1 MSYYLYIFVLFITY
15 VRINKT
21 RAEFDTYGTKAEND
35 NLAVGD
41 LNCKK
46 SETKLLL
53 FSHNNIA
60 FTVQPHFL

>member
-1 MSYYLYIFVLFITY
+1 MSYYLCIFVLFITY
-15 VRINKT
+15 VRINKK

-46 SETKLLL
+46 SENKAV
-53 FSHNNIA
+53 A
-60 FTVQPHFL
+60 FATQ